1 MQSTATLLAPVEF
14 PKFSGVQMYMKK
26 VMASVAH
33 YVVPLEYRPMVR
45 DMVAKAGIPG
55 DQDVWI
61 TIDESRVEK
70 GQKHRRG
77 GAHVDGCYETMGWND
92 DTGGGWLNGVPGRML
107 TEAEHTRSYRNPNGG
122 MLIASNYSACQFWAG
137 EVEGIAGQGG
147 DCEHLR
153 DQFDKLDSGMMLAN
167 QAYLTNSTCIHESL
181 PLDRNYSRQ
190 LLRITLSEQFQFP
203 IQ

>member
-1 MQSTATLLAPVEF
+1 MQSIAIPLAPVEF

-33 YVVPLEYRPMVR
+33 FAVPLEYRIMVR
-45 DMVAKAGIPG
+45 DMIAISDIPG

-61 TIDESRVEK
+61 TIDESRVQK

-77 GAHVDGCYETMGWND
+77 GAHIDGCYETMGWNGW
-92 DTGGGWLNGVPGRML
+92 GGGWLNGVPGRML
-107 TEAEHTRSYRNPNGG
+107 SEAEHTRSYRNPNGG
-122 MLIASNYSACQFWAG
+122 MIIASNFAACQVWQG
-137 EVEGIAGQGG
+137 EVDGIAGQGG

-153 DQFDKLDSGMMLAN
+153 DQFDKLETDVMVPN
-167 QAYLTNSTCIHESL
+167 KAYMTNSTCIHESL
-181 PLDRNYSRQ
+181 PLGRTYNRQ
-190 LLRITLSEQFQFP
+190 LIRITLSEQFQFP